1 MKAASLSCVGESMSW
16 FQVETNEL
24 KKRLELLEAE
34 NKRLKEENEQLREKN
49 EDLEAANEMAKFQ
62 ARESHNQNIDIL
74 RHMDRMDK
82 QVENLRRQEKE
93 SQGQMNVLQ
102 QKCKEKEFRISTVE
116 GQLEETREKIT
127 TMVPREDMDAVLEEK
142 RLADQKVEELEAS
155 YQSKQRDY
163 MSIVEAYTKVSG
175 QGMDEFG
182 SAIARP
188 LTPRPKWF
196 HCKGILDPDDQ
207 HTVEKAERS
216 QEILQNMLVCNRT
229 LLCAYGLQMASEKL
243 KVHQTY
249 CKHPLTLPLAVPLSE
264 GDLHAKSIQ
273 TPVVVEE
280 EADASQLGEG
290 AQSRDGDEWIPV
302 DMDDDT
308 PVQFRHPERMKN
320 LRFSRRK
327 VADFIEGLLQKRQ
340 KPGTDLSQSF
350 TEFLM
355 ENLPDGLE
363 GDDAAIFSI
372 NAFSAIRRYC
382 AEPDFLAYYL
392 LLIGAISENVV
403 RDNKNMCVE
412 LLKIFTNHFESPDG
426 LHHITKQKFFYGLR
440 EVLPNKEKD
449 MWQDLVAY
457 FPAGGADLLVN
468 YDWLLFDDLY
478 VLSPIV
484 YALRLQHLEEA
495 IGLTGRMD
503 KIVRG
508 CISEGATVITHEQ
521 VEAAFAAD
529 AEFGLMGAEDLAR
542 AFDVHV
548 SDLKGDTE
556 RDLEEFLVVL
566 KQADIFHILFF
577 PALASDDGDLDL
589 AGGTDKETL

>member
-1 MKAASLSCVGESMSW
+1 
-16 FQVETNEL
+16 
-24 KKRLELLEAE
+24 
-34 NKRLKEENEQLREKN
+34 
-49 EDLEAANEMAKFQ
+49 
-62 ARESHNQNIDIL
+62 
-74 RHMDRMDK
+74 
-82 QVENLRRQEKE
+82 
-93 SQGQMNVLQ
+93 
-102 QKCKEKEFRISTVE
+102 
-116 GQLEETREKIT
+116 
-127 TMVPREDMDAVLEEK
+127 
-142 RLADQKVEELEAS
+142 
-155 YQSKQRDY
+155 

-196 HCKGILDPDDQ
+196 HCRGLLDPDDQ

-216 QEILQNMLVCNRT
+216 QEILQTMLVHTRT

-249 CKHPLTLPLAVPLSE
+249 CKHALTLPLAVPLSE
-264 GDLHAKSIQ
+264 GDLHAKKVQ
-273 TPVVVEE
+273 TPHSVVSE
-280 EADASQLGEG
+280 EADANQPGEG
-290 AQSRDGDEWIPV
+290 SAPREGDDWLPI
-302 DMDDDT
+302 DTDDDT
-308 PVQFRHPERMKN
+308 PHQFRHSERMKN
-320 LRFSRRK
+320 QRFSRRK
-327 VADFIEGLLQKRQ
+327 VADLIEGLLQRRQ
-340 KPGTDLSQSF
+340 KPGADMSQSF
-350 TEFLM
+350 ADFLL
-355 ENLPDGLE
+355 ENLPDGVE

-372 NAFSAIRRYC
+372 NFFSATRRYC
-382 AEPDFLAYYL
+382 AEPDFLCYYL
-392 LLIGAISENVV
+392 LLCGTIADCVV
-403 RDNKNMCVE
+403 RDNKNMCAE
-412 LLKIFTNHFESPDG
+412 LLKIFMTHFESGDG

-468 YDWLLFDDLY
+468 YEWLLFDDLY

-503 KIVRG
+503 KVVRG
-508 CISEGATVITHEQ
+508 CATEGTTIISHEQ
-521 VEAAFAAD
+521 VETAFAAD
-529 AEFGLMGAEDLAR
+529 AEFGLMGGEELAR
-542 AFDVHV
+542 AFDVHL
-548 SDLKGDTE
+548 SDLKADTE
-556 RDLEEFLVVL
+556 RDLEEFLAVL